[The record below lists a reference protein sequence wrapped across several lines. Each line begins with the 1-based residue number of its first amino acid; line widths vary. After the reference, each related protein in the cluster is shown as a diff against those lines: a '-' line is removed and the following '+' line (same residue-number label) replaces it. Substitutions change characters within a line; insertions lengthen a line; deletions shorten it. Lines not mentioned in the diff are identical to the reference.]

1 MVVFWVFPCG
11 SVAFL
16 TAAVFCD
23 IQGSSIAVL
32 SDAMKWNSVIRC
44 VFYVEMCLT
53 SHAVL
58 KIEQYEM

>member
-1 MVVFWVFPCG
+1 MFPCG

-58 KIEQYEM
+58 KI